1 MWSIGHRDDMQSQ
14 MGTGINLTKEK
25 TLCKFINSM
34 LTWFERAESVFFSFS
49 KLNVALTY
57 AFKCALGHIR
67 SVFLS
72 VVIVY

>member
-1 MWSIGHRDDMQSQ
+1 MWSVGHRDDMQSQ

-25 TLCKFINSM
+25 TLCGFISSM

-49 KLNVALTY
+49 KLNVAN
-57 AFKCALGHIR
+57 AFKCALDHIR
-67 SVFLS
+67 SVFLR